1 MSCDIDEGIHQD
13 VENLDGE
20 ITCRNCGMV
29 IERILISTHAGNGL
43 MRELRNLNLVP
54 RLVNTRKFNKRSIV
68 IKEDQK
74 VDEKAKVKDGQSIST
89 PD

>member
-13 VENLDGE
+13 VGNLDGE

-29 IERILISTHAGNGL
+29 VERILISTHAGNGL
-43 MRELRNLNLVP
+43 RRELRNLNLVP

-68 IKEDQK
+68 IKDVQ
-74 VDEKAKVKDGQSIST
+74 KVKDDQSIST